1 MGGRQILFGLI
12 IASVLMLA
20 SCSTKKS
27 VVSEHK
33 ENIVMTDSSH
43 VTEKNATFNL
53 TDIRKDSV
61 ASVESAKSDCTIIV
75 VNDTGKVIYKESYR
89 IKYLNRYIDRIQTI
103 YVKDSSSASI
113 DTTKYVA
120 SKNSVED
127 TKITTKEDKSS
138 SARTA
143 LIAMSVVGILL
154 WIIIIKS
161 DSK

>member
-27 VVSEHK
+27 VVSEYK

-43 VTEKNATFNL
+43 VSEKNATFNL

-61 ASVESAKSDCTIIV
+61 AAVESAKTDCTIIV
-75 VNDTGKVIYKESYR
+75 VNDTGNVIYRESFQV
-89 IKYLNRYIDRIQTI
+89 KYVNRYIDRIQTI
-103 YVKDSSSASI
+103 YVKDSSSAFI
-113 DTTKYVA
+113 DTTKVVA

-127 TKITTKEDKSS
+127 TKITKKEDTSS
-138 SARTA
+138 E
-143 LIAMSVVGILL
+143 
-154 WIIIIKS
+154 IIIKLMVIVS
-161 DSK
+161 GVIIISIASKKNK

>member
-1 MGGRQILFGLI
+1 MGGRQILFGLV
-12 IASVLMLA
+12 AFVLILS
-20 SCSTKKS
+20 SCGTKKS
-27 VVSEHK
+27 VVSERK

-43 VTEKNATFNL
+43 VSEKNATFHL

-113 DTTKYVA
+113 DTTKVVT

-127 TKITTKEDKSS
+127 TKITKKENTSS
-138 SARTA
+138 NIIKD
-143 LIAMSVVGILL
+143 LIIIASVAILL
-154 WIIIIKS
+154 TIAVVKIK
-161 DSK
+161 

>member
-12 IASVLMLA
+12 IASVLILA

-43 VTEKNATFNL
+43 VTEKNSTLNI

-61 ASVESAKSDCTIIV
+61 ESVESAKSDCTI
-75 VNDTGKVIYKESYR
+75 NDTGRVIYKESFQV
-89 IKYLNRYIDRIQTI
+89 KYMNRYIDRIQTI

-113 DTTKYVA
+113 DTTKVVA
-120 SKNSVED
+120 SNASVED

-138 SARTA
+138 KIIKD
-143 LIAMSVVGILL
+143 LIVIAVVAILL
-154 WIIIIKS
+154 TIAVVKIK
-161 DSK
+161 

>member
-1 MGGRQILFGLI
+1 MGGRQILFGL

-33 ENIVMTDSSH
+33 ENIVMTDSSN
-43 VTEKNATFNL
+43 VSEKNATFNL

-75 VNDTGKVIYKESYR
+75 VNDTGRVIYKESYR
-89 IKYLNRYIDRIQTI
+89 IKYMNRYIDRIQTI

-113 DTTKYVA
+113 DTKKVVA

-127 TKITTKEDKSS
+127 TKITKKEDKRT
-138 SARTA
+138 SAIA
-143 LIAMSVVGILL
+143 VLIAMSVVGILL
-154 WIIIIKS
+154 WIDYKIG
-161 DSK
+161 

>member
-1 MGGRQILFGLI
+1 MGGRQILFGLV
-12 IASVLMLA
+12 AFVLILS
-20 SCSTKKS
+20 SCGTKKS
-27 VVSEHK
+27 VVSERK

-43 VTEKNATFNL
+43 VSEKNATFNL

-113 DTTKYVA
+113 DTTKVVA

-127 TKITTKEDKSS
+127 TKITTKDDISS
-138 SARTA
+138 KIIKYFIV
-143 LIAMSVVGILL
+143 IASVAILL
-154 WIIIIKS
+154 TIAVVKIK
-161 DSK
+161 

>member
-1 MGGRQILFGLI
+1 MGGRQILFGLV
-12 IASVLMLA
+12 AFVLILS
-20 SCSTKKS
+20 SCGTKKS
-27 VVSEHK
+27 VVSERK

-43 VTEKNATFNL
+43 VSEKNATFNL

-103 YVKDSSSASI
+103 YVKDSSSAFI
-113 DTTKYVA
+113 DTTKVVT

-127 TKITTKEDKSS
+127 TKITTKDDISS
-138 SARTA
+138 KIIKYFIV
-143 LIAMSVVGILL
+143 IASVAILL
-154 WIIIIKS
+154 TIAVVKIK
-161 DSK
+161 

>member
-1 MGGRQILFGLI
+1 MGGRQILFSLI
-12 IASVLMLA
+12 ALMLILS

-27 VVSEHK
+27 VVSERK
-33 ENIVMTDSSH
+33 ENIIMTDSSH
-43 VTEKNATFNL
+43 VSEKNATYNL

-89 IKYLNRYIDRIQTI
+89 IKFLNRYIDRIQTI

-113 DTTKYVA
+113 DTTNVVTSNA
-120 SKNSVED
+120 SVED
-127 TKITTKEDKSS
+127 TKITTKHDESS
-138 SARTA
+138 CARKA

>member
-27 VVSEHK
+27 VVSERK

-43 VTEKNATFNL
+43 VTEKNSTFNI

-75 VNDTGKVIYKESYR
+75 VNDTGKIVYKESYR

-103 YVKDSSSASI
+103 YVKDSSSTSI
-113 DTTKYVA
+113 DTTNVVT

-127 TKITTKEDKSS
+127 TKITTKEDVLSKM
-138 SARTA
+138 
-143 LIAMSVVGILL
+143 IKYFVVIMVVSILL
-154 WIIIIKS
+154 TIAVVKIK
-161 DSK
+161 

>member
-1 MGGRQILFGLI
+1 MGGRQILFGLV
-12 IASVLMLA
+12 ASVLMLS
-20 SCSTKKS
+20 SCGTKKS
-27 VVSEHK
+27 VVSERK

-43 VTEKNATFNL
+43 VSEKNETFNL

-113 DTTKYVA
+113 DTTKVVT

-127 TKITTKEDKSS
+127 TKITTKDDISS
-138 SARTA
+138 KIIKYFIV
-143 LIAMSVVGILL
+143 IASVAILL
-154 WIIIIKS
+154 TIAVVKIK
-161 DSK
+161 

>member
-12 IASVLMLA
+12 IASVLMLS
-20 SCSTKKS
+20 SCGTKKS
-27 VVSEHK
+27 VVSERK

-43 VTEKNATFNL
+43 VNEKNSTFNR

-75 VNDTGKVIYKESYR
+75 VNDTGRVIYKESFKV
-89 IKYLNRYIDRIQTI
+89 KYVNRYIDRIQTI

-113 DTTKYVA
+113 DTTKVVA

-127 TKITTKEDKSS
+127 TKITTKDDISS
-138 SARTA
+138 KIIKYFIV
-143 LIAMSVVGILL
+143 IASVAILL
-154 WIIIIKS
+154 TIAVVKIK
-161 DSK
+161 

>member
-1 MGGRQILFGLI
+1 MGGRQILFGII

-20 SCSTKKS
+20 SCGTKKS

-43 VTEKNATFNL
+43 VTEKNSTFNR

-75 VNDTGKVIYKESYR
+75 VNDTGKVIYKESFKV
-89 IKYLNRYIDRIQTI
+89 KYVNRYIDRIKTI

-120 SKNSVED
+120 FKNSVED
-127 TKITTKEDKSS
+127 TKITKKEDKSS
-138 SARTA
+138 DIIKD
-143 LIAMSVVGILL
+143 LIIIASVAILL
-154 WIIIIKS
+154 TIAVVKIK
-161 DSK
+161 

>member
-1 MGGRQILFGLI
+1 MGGRQILFSLI
-12 IASVLMLA
+12 ALMLILS

-27 VVSEHK
+27 VVSERK

-43 VTEKNATFNL
+43 VSEKNATYNL

-89 IKYLNRYIDRIQTI
+89 IKFLNRYIDRIQTI
-103 YVKDSSSASI
+103 YVKDSTSASI
-113 DTTKYVA
+113 DTTKVVA

-127 TKITTKEDKSS
+127 TKITTKEDKSLDII
-138 SARTA
+138 RD
-143 LIAMSVVGILL
+143 LIVIAVVGIVL
-154 WIIIIKS
+154 WIDYKFL
-161 DSK
+161 

>member
-12 IASVLMLA
+12 IAPVLMIA

-27 VVSEHK
+27 LVSEHK

-43 VTEKNATFNL
+43 VSENNYTFNL

-75 VNDTGKVIYKESYR
+75 VNDTGRVIYKESYR

-103 YVKDSSSASI
+103 YIKDSSTASI
-113 DTTKYVA
+113 DTTKVVTSNA
-120 SKNSVED
+120 SVED
-127 TKITTKEDKSS
+127 TKITTKDDISS
-138 SARTA
+138 KIIKD
-143 LIAMSVVGILL
+143 LIVIASVAILL
-154 WIIIIKS
+154 TIAVEKIK
-161 DSK
+161 

>member
-1 MGGRQILFGLI
+1 MGGRQILFSLI
-12 IASVLMLA
+12 ALMLILS
-20 SCSTKKS
+20 SCGTKKS
-27 VVSEHK
+27 VVSERK

-43 VTEKNATFNL
+43 VSEKNTTYNL

-113 DTTKYVA
+113 DTTKVVA

-138 SARTA
+138 KIIKD
-143 LIAMSVVGILL
+143 LIVIAVVAILL
-154 WIIIIKS
+154 TIAVVKIK
-161 DSK
+161 

>member
-1 MGGRQILFGLI
+1 MGGRQILFGL

-27 VVSEHK
+27 VISEHK

-43 VTEKNATFNL
+43 VSEKNSTFNI

-75 VNDTGKVIYKESYR
+75 VNDTGRVIYKESFKV
-89 IKYLNRYIDRIQTI
+89 KYVNRYIDRIQTI

-113 DTTKYVA
+113 DTTKVVA

-127 TKITTKEDKSS
+127 TKITTKEDTTSE
-138 SARTA
+138 
-143 LIAMSVVGILL
+143 
-154 WIIIIKS
+154 IIIKLIVIAS
-161 DSK
+161 GVLLISISTKKL

>member
-12 IASVLMLA
+12 ALMLILS
-20 SCSTKKS
+20 SCGTKKS
-27 VVSEHK
+27 VVSSRN

-43 VTEKNATFNL
+43 VSEKNSTYNL

-61 ASVESAKSDCTIIV
+61 ASIESSKSDCTIIV
-75 VNDTGKVIYKESYR
+75 VNDTGKVIYKESFKV
-89 IKYLNRYIDRIQTI
+89 KYVNRYIDRIQTI
-103 YVKDSSSASI
+103 YVKDSSSSFI
-113 DTTKYVA
+113 DTTKVVA

-127 TKITTKEDKSS
+127 TKITTKEDERS

-143 LIAMSVVGILL
+143 LIAMTVVGILL
-154 WIIIIKS
+154 WILIIKS